1 MGTAL
6 FILVIVAIVSIFFLW
21 DSRKEQTLR

>member
-6 FILVIVAIVSIFFLW
+6 FILVIVAIVSVLFLW
-21 DSRKEQTLR
+21 DSRKERQLR